1 MSSRLGFALAAL
13 AIGGA
18 PFLNDALAQS
28 KRARGFVREPDS
40 VFQQFT
46 VGVRFRNFL
55 PPEVDLAARFP
66 TPGNQGSQ
74 SSCTAWAVG
83 YAMRSFYE
91 GKRQN
96 WSFASNDQLI
106 SPAYIYNSLHKYSG
120 DCNAGV
126 AISAALELLE
136 KNGAPTL
143 AVFPYTEGDCSVA
156 PDPKAAS
163 VAPEFRIRSWRAINA
178 KVLDDAKGQI
188 RLGNPVVFGMDISES
203 FENLEGDAVYDDT
216 TTPRIGGHAM
226 VLVGYSERRQA
237 FKVINSWGTDW
248 GDKGFA
254 WISYRAIKELTDR
267 MFVMDVADTPPVK
280 IEIAQAPEPAP
291 VVVPP
296 PAPVVVV
303 PPKPA
308 PVVVTPP
315 PEPKPAPVVVVPPK
329 PAPIVVVP
337 APEPTPKPAPIV
349 VAPPKPAPVVVTPPP
364 EPKPAPV
371 VVVPPK
377 PAPVIAPTPEPK
389 PAPVVV
395 AVVPPKP
402 APVVVAPSPEPAPKP
417 APVVV
422 APPAPVFIAPVPQ
435 PTPKPAPVPPP
446 APVAV
451 VVPKP
456 VPVVTPPKPAP
467 VPPVAAV
474 QSQVTARLR
483 EVSCARLEGN
493 VSADR
498 TVRIKGFAGDTAE
511 MSMLRD
517 ELLAMP
523 GVRRVESE
531 ASIHP
536 WPQCEVYLS
545 FSEALAE
552 GKAGS
557 VRLRGGSGDTFR
569 EGDSLSIEV
578 VTPPYPSYLYVSYLQ
593 ANGEV
598 AHLAWPQG
606 RIPRPVAPNTRMTF
620 GGGTNGQPL
629 YRVSGPFGDEMI
641 VVVASA
647 SPLFQEELPE
657 TADDR
662 QYLTTFRK
670 AFLVRPQGGG
680 GQRTVSAVATPLKTQ
695 SKN

>member
-329 PAPIVVVP
+329 PAP
-337 APEPTPKPAPIV
+337 
-349 VAPPKPAPVVVTPPP
+349 
-364 EPKPAPV
+364 
-371 VVVPPK
+371 
-377 PAPVIAPTPEPK
+377 
-389 PAPVVV
+389 VVV

-422 APPAPVFIAPVPQ
+422 APPAPVVIAPVPQ
-435 PTPKPAPVPPP
+435 PAPKPAPVPPP

-569 EGDSLSIEV
+569 EGDSLSIDV

>member
-308 PVVVTPP
+308 PI
-315 PEPKPAPVVVVPPK
+315 A
-329 PAPIVVVP
+329 VVP

-349 VAPPKPAPVVVTPPP
+349 
-364 EPKPAPV
+364 
-371 VVVPPK
+371 
-377 PAPVIAPTPEPK
+377 
-389 PAPVVV
+389 
-395 AVVPPKP
+395 VVPPKP

-498 TVRIKGFAGDTAE
+498 TVRIKGFAGDAAE
-511 MSMLRD
+511 MSLLRD

-531 ASIHP
+531 ASIHS

-552 GKAGS
+552 GKTGS